1 MSFLSKHFLSFI
13 KSYFMKTLFFIL
25 ALSVSAM
32 AQSSDTLYCIQIMST
47 KTPQYIRA
55 EHLAMCTLDQAMVEQ
70 TDSLYRIMF
79 VYDTFEEAEIML
91 TTWKRAHKDA
101 FICRRTRKQVSQY
114 FPFVTKL

>member
-1 MSFLSKHFLSFI
+1 
-13 KSYFMKTLFFIL
+13 MKTLLFIL

-32 AQSSDTLYCIQIMST
+32 AQQSDTMYCIQILST
-47 KTPQYIRA
+47 RHPEFIRA
-55 EHLAMCTLDQAMVEQ
+55 EHLAMCTIEQAQVEQ

-101 FICRRTRKQVSQY
+101 FICTRNRKQVSNY
-114 FPFVTKL
+114 YPFYTYD